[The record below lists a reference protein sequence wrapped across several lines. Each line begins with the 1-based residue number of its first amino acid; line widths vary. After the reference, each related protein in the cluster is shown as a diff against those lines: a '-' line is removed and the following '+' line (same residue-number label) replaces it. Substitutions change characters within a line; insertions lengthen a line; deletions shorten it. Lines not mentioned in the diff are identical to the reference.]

1 MVTLQYKI
9 STVVSE
15 EKKYIQL
22 LEYATDFIIIRS
34 GGSIVSFLW
43 IHFVKARILK
53 RGAFPWWSSSLY
65 SILPHAE
72 FGPNDSF
79 ESVYDKLNIF
89 RDRLSDTVEDL
100 GETSVEIIHG

>member
-43 IHFVKARILK
+43 IHFVKARIL
-53 RGAFPWWSSSLY
+53 P
-65 SILPHAE
+65 
-72 FGPNDSF
+72 
-79 ESVYDKLNIF
+79 
-89 RDRLSDTVEDL
+89 
-100 GETSVEIIHG
+100 